1 MNKFTLAGIL
11 LLGHLVTIAQIT
23 PNPRVKKKS
32 SLDTF
37 INKIEITEDFTVV
50 SMQFVSKSRE
60 DAIKDYLNNN
70 LKEKEML
77 KRMDPFMRSLSLQQ
91 MMQQIGNSTISIQ
104 PTTFLKANDGRTFK
118 FIKASN
124 IPQAPDRKEI
134 EPDSKYF
141 FKVFFEKLDPGIQII
156 DLIENDSPESEGFSF
171 WNFYGVN
178 INNPGEGEE
187 AKSLVEKEV
196 SVEEITIR
204 GKVYDSATDK
214 PISAK
219 IVCALDRSSTA
230 FDSTQTSRSG
240 YYEFLIHPGAYEY
253 LISAEGFKSS
263 SVFMDLSNIRKDFS
277 RDIYLEPLIAEQ
289 LKFEGKEDLGAV
301 SDTLEMEQVNKN
313 TFRLNYV
320 YFPSGKAD
328 ILEDSYPELQKVI
341 QMMEQKRTV
350 KIRVDGHTDNQG
362 DSHLN
367 KILSIDRAKN
377 VRDYLVAGGIDAE
390 RISFK
395 GWGDTRAIETNG
407 IPESR
412 QKNRRVEIVILEES
426 F

>member
-1 MNKFTLAGIL
+1 MNKFLFTSIL
-11 LLGHLVTIAQIT
+11 FLGHLVTVAQIT
-23 PNPRVKKKS
+23 SNPSVKKKS
-32 SLDTF
+32 SSDTF
-37 INKIEITEDFTVV
+37 ILKIEITEDFTVV

-70 LKEKEML
+70 PKEKEML
-77 KRMDPFMRSLSLQQ
+77 KRMDPFMRNMSLQQ
-91 MMQQIGNSTISIQ
+91 MMSQVDKSSISIQ
-104 PTTFLKANDGRTFK
+104 PTTFLKAKDGRKFK

-124 IPQAPDRKEI
+124 IPQAPERKEI
-134 EPDSKYF
+134 EPDSKHF
-141 FKVFFEKLDPGIQII
+141 FKVFFEKLESGIQSI
-156 DLIENDSPESEGFSF
+156 DLIENDSPESEGFSY

-178 INNPGEGEE
+178 VNNPGEGEE
-187 AKSLVEKEV
+187 AQSLVEEEV
-196 SVEEITIR
+196 SMDQITIS
-204 GKVYDSATDK
+204 GKVYDAATDE

-219 IVCALDRSSTA
+219 IVCALDSSLTA
-230 FDSTQTSRSG
+230 FDSLQTSRSG
-240 YYEFLIHPGAYEY
+240 YYEFLIVPGSYEY
-253 LISAEGFKSS
+253 LISAEGYKSS
-263 SVFMDLSNIRKDFS
+263 SEFMDLNKIRKDFT
-277 RDIYLEPLIAEQ
+277 RDIYLEPLITDELRAE
-289 LKFEGKEDLGAV
+289 EKEELV
-301 SDTLEMEQVNKN
+301 SESDTLEMEQVNKN

-341 QMMEQKRTV
+341 QMMEQKQTV

-395 GWGDTRAIETNG
+395 GWGDTQAIVTNG
-407 IPESR
+407 TPESR
-412 QKNRRVEIVILEES
+412 QKNRRVEIVILEE
-426 F
+426 